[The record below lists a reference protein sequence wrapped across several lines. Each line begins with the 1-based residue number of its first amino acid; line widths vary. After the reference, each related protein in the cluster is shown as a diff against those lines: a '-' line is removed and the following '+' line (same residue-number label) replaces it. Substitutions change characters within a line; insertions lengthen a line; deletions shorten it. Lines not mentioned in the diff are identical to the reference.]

1 MTRISSV
8 AVICSW
14 ALSHDRPSAEPK
26 EDFWVYIVPPFS
38 GPQQTT
44 SGQKDEVY
52 FTLQADSKVLQ
63 LIKLYGGA
71 REMEILSAAGETKTT
86 YVQRGRQYL
95 TQIRK
100 WMDEH
105 RTTLFKV
112 TYMGQSKT
120 LLEALKGTPRIGDL
134 TVKEIVEIAASN
146 SLNGYFNEKYPDFP
160 KFASPVTQQN
170 MATVRLEALNAL
182 VGKPTQLGNSVLD
195 SFGLRLDGKIRPE
208 NSPYVSFY
216 IQKLKELPEGNVLN
230 YSDIM
235 TTENGD
241 EYFDKRYKLSVVW
254 MSIVLTALVYGG
266 HCVLVAENGQRYD
279 AGNMEALCKISP
291 TDIYSFK
298 RLEKPKSM
306 NRQMLMRLFDAY
318 GISSGL
324 LASESTYST
333 ALESLL
339 KVAQEK
345 VDASW
350 NMKNFLQKH
359 YNLWGNTIIPM
370 GTANQLIE
378 KITAVHQIGDDIR
391 SRFTTVAKMK
401 NFDYDDS
408 KLKQLETA
416 SLPSPSASG

>member
-1 MTRISSV
+1 
-8 AVICSW
+8 
-14 ALSHDRPSAEPK
+14 
-26 EDFWVYIVPPFS
+26 
-38 GPQQTT
+38 
-44 SGQKDEVY
+44 
-52 FTLQADSKVLQ
+52 
-63 LIKLYGGA
+63 
-71 REMEILSAAGETKTT
+71 MEILSAAGETKTT

-105 RTTLFKV
+105 RTTLYQGHLHGPEQN
-112 TYMGQSKT
+112 TAGSAERHT
-120 LLEALKGTPRIGDL
+120 RIGDL

-241 EYFDKRYKLSVVW
+241 EYFDKRYKLGVVW

-266 HCVLVAENGQRYD
+266 HCMLVAENGQRYD
-279 AGNMEALCKISP
+279 AGNMETLCKISP
-291 TDIYSFK
+291 TDIYNFK
-298 RLEKPKSM
+298 RLESRSHEPS
-306 NRQMLMRLFDAY
+306 D
-318 GISSGL
+318 
-324 LASESTYST
+324 
-333 ALESLL
+333 
-339 KVAQEK
+339 
-345 VDASW
+345 VDA
-350 NMKNFLQKH
+350 
-359 YNLWGNTIIPM
+359 
-370 GTANQLIE
+370 
-378 KITAVHQIGDDIR
+378 V
-391 SRFTTVAKMK
+391 V
-401 NFDYDDS
+401 
-408 KLKQLETA
+408 
-416 SLPSPSASG
+416 